1 MPRQRY
7 QVLLTDGAEQDLEGI
22 VDYIARHDS
31 ALNAERVLDH
41 LLQASE
47 SLTDF
52 PERGSQPRELL
63 RLGIREYRQT
73 IFKPYR
79 MIYRIIDKTV
89 YIYLIADGRRNMQAL
104 LERRLLGR

>member
-1 MPRQRY
+1 M
-7 QVLLTDGAEQDLEGI
+7 
-22 VDYIARHDS
+22 
-31 ALNAERVLDH
+31 LDH
-41 LLQASE
+41 LLKASD
-47 SLTDF
+47 SLADF

-73 IFKPYR
+73 SFKPYR
-79 MIYRIIDKTV
+79 MIYRIIGKTV